1 MTAKSTAALPMV
13 EPARAF
19 GARLLLGLILS
30 AMILFVDGYDL
41 AALPLALP
49 HIVRELGIPAASFGF
64 ALSAVLVGLGT
75 GAVLLAPI
83 GDRYGRRPTIIV
95 TVALIGLA
103 TMGTATATSVTGFS
117 VWRLLTGLM
126 LGACLPN
133 VTAQVALWAPE
144 GKRASTITI
153 VSLGIAIGGITS
165 GLVVPLLVSFGGW
178 RTIFLLP
185 GIATVLLAVTLFFL
199 FPRKGMVP
207 ERQDE
212 PATAMPAR
220 KGGQLLDILRPP
232 LLVAT
237 AIFVLIY
244 GLNAFAI
251 YLTSSWIPTLL
262 PQAGFSVDLSA
273 RFMSIVNLG
282 GLIAGLLIAK
292 LVDKS
297 RVTFVLS
304 AAYTTIVLA
313 FLGLSFV
320 KPDPWIWGILLFL
333 SAGAIAGVHLAL
345 IAIATDF
352 FPARYMATAIGFG
365 VAVARIGAIG
375 GPMVGGWLIAS
386 GISVGG
392 FFLFAA
398 LAPAACLA
406 ATWLVPAAQRARHK
420 ILS

>member
-1 MTAKSTAALPMV
+1 MSLASTSVPAAPMPKD
-13 EPARAF
+13 EPARPF
-19 GARLLLGLILS
+19 SPQLVLGLTLS
-30 AMILFVDGYDL
+30 AIILFIDGYDL

-49 HIVRELGIPAASFGF
+49 HIVRELQIPAANFGF
-64 ALSAVLVGLGT
+64 ALSAVLVGLGA

-83 GDRYGRRPTIIV
+83 GDRFGRRPTIIV
-95 TVALIGLA
+95 TVALIGL
-103 TMGTATATSVTGFS
+103 TTIGTASANSVAGFS
-117 VWRLLTGLM
+117 TWRLLTGLM

-153 VSLGIAIGGITS
+153 VSLGISIGGITS

-178 RTIFLLP
+178 RAIFLLP
-185 GIATVLLAVTLFFL
+185 GIATVLLAIVLFFL
-199 FPRKGMVP
+199 TPRKGSLP

-212 PATAMPAR
+212 TSVTKPAR
-220 KGGQLLDILRPP
+220 RGGQLLDILRPP

-237 AIFVLIY
+237 VTFALIY

-262 PQAGFSVDLSA
+262 PKVGFSLGLSA

-282 GLIAGLLIAK
+282 GLVAGLVIAK
-292 LVDKS
+292 LVDRS
-297 RVTFVLS
+297 RVTRVLS
-304 AAYTTIVLA
+304 AAYATIGLA
-313 FLGLSFV
+313 FVSLTFV
-320 KPDPWIWGILLFL
+320 PPNPWTWGALLFL
-333 SAGAIAGVHLAL
+333 SAGGTAGVHLAL
-345 IAIATDF
+345 VGIATDF

-386 GISVGG
+386 GISVTG
-392 FFLFAA
+392 FFLYAA

-406 ATWLVPAAQRARHK
+406 ATWLVPAAQRARH
-420 ILS
+420 